1 MSDVLRFAGTAD
13 LLLGLAAGLVF
24 GFLLHRGGVAHYR
37 VILGQFLWKDHTV
50 LRTMLT
56 AVVVGAVGVYGM
68 LALPGVFGDV
78 ALHVKPAVVV
88 ANLLGGVI
96 FGVGMALLGYCPGT
110 GVAAMGAGSRHATF
124 GVLGMLFG
132 AAVFAEVQPALSGA
146 VLKAADLGKIR
157 FPEVTGLPPWVLIA
171 VLAAAAIGLFAVLHM
186 MERPK
191 A

>member
-1 MSDVLRFAGTAD
+1 MSEVLRFAGPAD
-13 LLLGLAAGLVF
+13 LLLGLATGVVF
-24 GFLLHRGGVAHYR
+24 GFLLHRGGVAYYH

-88 ANLLGGVI
+88 ANLLGGII

-110 GVAAMGAGSRHATF
+110 GVAAMGAGSRHAIF

-157 FPEVTGLPPWVLIA
+157 FPEVTGLPPAVLIA
-171 VLAAAAIGLFAVLHM
+171 ILAVAAVGLFAVLHK